1 MSHYSYVYYVALYV
15 GYSDYIFYPQSK
27 NGLLKREGGCFA
39 IKLSVPEIKIL
50 ILLGYFIVFGIVSLV
65 NLTITLN
72 EADPFL
78 DDLLNYFACQLGGY
92 NPECEE
98 FRRQF
103 EKHLKP
109 GLNGASY
116 LLLGLNTWVH
126 ILIATKAQDYRWLM
140 QKIASLYHLIA
151 KIPLQIT
158 ASSSS
163 STKASSKS
171 SPSA

>member
-1 MSHYSYVYYVALYV
+1 M
-15 GYSDYIFYPQSK
+15 
-27 NGLLKREGGCFA
+27 
-39 IKLSVPEIKIL
+39 PEIKIL
-50 ILLGYFIVFGIVSLV
+50 ILLSYFIVFGIVSLV

-92 NPECEE
+92 NPKCED

-126 ILIATKAQDYRWLM
+126 ILIATKAQDYKWLV
-140 QKIASLYHLIA
+140 QKTVSFYRGLIV
-151 KIPLQIT
+151 KISYALHRVAPSINKK
-158 ASSSS
+158 S
-163 STKASSKS
+163 SSKS
-171 SPSA
+171 PPDA